1 MKLVLLAVAVT
12 LLALIGQ
19 GSARTS
25 AGSEP
30 STGAACAPGYK
41 PCLPIRADLDCKDIP
56 DEKTPVRVTGSDPY
70 RLDADRDGLG
80 CELGGGA
87 GGRLSPFGLIIR
99 KPIRKEATLVRV
111 GQLVWAAGWSP
122 KGFTGKQFELCAAK
136 AGGRCVKGARPLGG
150 KLQIFGRWTV
160 AGRDVSGGFFRL
172 RLRVQSRAR
181 AADWVRVQ

>member
-1 MKLVLLAVAVT
+1 MKLVLPVVAVM
-12 LLALIGQ
+12 LLALLGQ
-19 GSARTS
+19 ASARTS

-30 STGAACAPGYK
+30 STSAACAPGYK

-87 GGRLSPFGLIIR
+87 GGRLSPVGLIIR

-122 KGFTGKQFELCAAK
+122 KGSPANSSSCAPPRLAVAASRALARSVESCRFSA
-136 AGGRCVKGARPLGG
+136 AGG
-150 KLQIFGRWTV
+150 
-160 AGRDVSGGFFRL
+160 
-172 RLRVQSRAR
+172 SRAGTSR
-181 AADWVRVQ
+181 AVSSG